1 MPTKNEYD
9 QLSGALVKVAQG
21 IYTNAKTGLKRVR
34 LTSPTPGL
42 VIGKNGNQVLVTI
55 DSGETIITTEH
66 ACETT

>member
-1 MPTKNEYD
+1 MPTKNEHD

-42 VIGKNGNQVLVTI
+42 VIGKNGNQV
-55 DSGETIITTEH
+55 
-66 ACETT
+66 